1 MVKQIGTQQV
11 SAIKGQD
18 YQVMPVSIDYM
29 RIYQGK
35 DHETRASI
43 YNRLSK
49 DGKMVSKMDTYKK
62 VMKEKPRVAPITDKT
77 AEASVPE
84 VEASVPEVETYI
96 PEAPPVPETQ
106 QELAG
111 SGLHRHLT
119 DIHATRS
126 RRTVIPFKGHNKD
139 IPFLTFRS
147 GRATKSADK
156 EKITDPKQG
165 SKMIKIN
172 TGSNRL

>member
-1 MVKQIGTQQV
+1 MVKQVGTQQV
-11 SAIKGQD
+11 SSIKGQN
-18 YQVMPVSIDYM
+18 YQVMPPSTDYM
-29 RIYQGK
+29 RIYEGK
-35 DHETRASI
+35 NHETRASI

-62 VMKEKPRVAPITDKT
+62 VMKEKPKLEPITKT
-77 AEASVPE
+77 
-84 VEASVPEVETYI
+84 VEASLPEIENTI
-96 PEAPPVPETQ
+96 PEAPPIPQTQ
-106 QELAG
+106 ENLAG

-126 RRTVIPFKGHNKD
+126 RRTVMPFKGTNKD

-147 GRATKSADK
+147 GRATRTADK

-165 SKMIKIN
+165 SKIVTIN